1 VPDAA
6 DPKRLVHR
14 RGPDG
19 RMEVGPDW
27 ESLIERQIREA
38 MEEGAFDALPHQGE
52 PLPLEDDSGAGD
64 WAMAHRMLRDAGMAP
79 PWIEADKEVRALL
92 GRRDALLE
100 RAPRVAP
107 AGRARIRTE
116 LTTSSPMRI
125 RRSHGSTP
133 RRRPRRV
140 IAGCST
146 RIGSWR
152 GSTKR
157 SGATTRQGRAARRT
171 ADPSRRLRPSVEA
184 PGVAAD
190 RAGGDA
196 ADGLD
201 LQEAGTP
208 VRAAIGPGRGARAS
222 AQPPHRSRSTGEGR
236 GGGSGHHVGYSSLLS
251 GAPEAVWASAA
262 AVAWLVPDGRPYGPE
277 R

>member
-116 LTTSSPMRI
+116 LTDIVTDANSAIARLNAAAPTAAR
-125 RRSHGSTP
+125 H
-133 RRRPRRV
+133 RRV
-140 IAGCST
+140 LDPDRELARLDEAFRRDDATGT
-146 RIGSWR
+146 RG
-152 GSTKR
+152 
-157 SGATTRQGRAARRT
+157 
-171 ADPSRRLRPSVEA
+171 
-184 PGVAAD
+184 
-190 RAGGDA
+190 
-196 ADGLD
+196 
-201 LQEAGTP
+201 
-208 VRAAIGPGRGARAS
+208 
-222 AQPPHRSRSTGEGR
+222 
-236 GGGSGHHVGYSSLLS
+236 
-251 GAPEAVWASAA
+251 
-262 AVAWLVPDGRPYGPE
+262 
-277 R
+277 